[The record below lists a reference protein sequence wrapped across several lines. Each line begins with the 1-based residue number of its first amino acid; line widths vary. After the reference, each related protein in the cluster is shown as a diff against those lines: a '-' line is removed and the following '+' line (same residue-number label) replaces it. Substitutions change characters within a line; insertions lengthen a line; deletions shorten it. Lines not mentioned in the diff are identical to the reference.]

1 MYLEFVVMV
10 RLMAGREH
18 VRHML
23 RVAARLAAMAARH
36 NSVLGIKKE
45 NRMPIWKLKP
55 TDVSSRDWEASTYRG
70 EVIIR
75 AESEIKARQIAIR
88 AFVIATQVRL
98 GEKITDVPWNQ
109 SLLVSAVT
117 TQDSTYQNIGSEEI
131 VGPPEA
137 LRNAGA

>member
-1 MYLEFVVMV
+1 
-10 RLMAGREH
+10 
-18 VRHML
+18 
-23 RVAARLAAMAARH
+23 MAARH